1 MTAVPTRL
9 MSLVLTLALVA
20 AACGSDDDSSSTAA
34 PDTPTASP
42 SPVATPRSFPAAP
55 ADVADGDLPPAAD
68 EAIQG
73 VLGSLELGF
82 GAEAFTVIAEA
93 GDVRAAW
100 FLSDLLRFVQGTP
113 QSEPMVTAAEA
124 LTGQTIDRQR
134 SWGALTDLLI
144 AWDLPDYPGYR
155 DHKGLLFTATDPRW
169 SFVFADPDAAIDYRL
184 LSWGGVPIDDRRLG
198 DPERCP
204 TGCIPALDDPAM
216 TPADEGNWY
225 PDDAVVFGIEIDGEA
240 VAFPRNIMEVH
251 EMVNMTIGGRR
262 LGIPYCTLCGS
273 AQAFFTDVVPDEVD
287 GVDRPPVLRTS
298 GLLSRSNK
306 VMYDLDSRSVFD
318 TFTGE
323 AVSGS
328 LREAGAVLPQA
339 TVVTTTWADWR
350 ETHPTT
356 RIVAEDG
363 GIGRSYDLDPLRGRD
378 DDGPIFPIGNAD
390 ARLPV
395 QEQVV
400 GVITADGT
408 PVAFPAAAAREA
420 LAAGETVEAEGVTVV
435 AVGDGL
441 AAQVDGRAIASH
453 QAFWFAW
460 SQFHPDT
467 GLWMP

>member
-1 MTAVPTRL
+1 MTLPRL
-9 MSLVLTLALVA
+9 RLALVLVLALVA
-20 AACGSDDDSSSTAA
+20 AACAGATDAPAA
-34 PDTPTASP
+34 PAAPAATASP
-42 SPVATPRSFPAAP
+42 SQVATPRTFPAAP
-55 ADVADGDLPPAAD
+55 VDVADGALPPKAD
-68 EAIQG
+68 EAIRG
-73 VLGSLELGF
+73 VLNSLDLGF
-82 GAEAFTVIAEA
+82 GAEPFAAIAEA
-93 GDVRAAW
+93 GDLRAAW

-113 QSEPMVTAAEA
+113 QSLPMVEAAEA
-124 LTGQTIDRQR
+124 LTGQSIDPAR
-134 SWGALTDLLI
+134 SWGSLTDLLI

-155 DHKGLLFTATDPRW
+155 EHKGALFTATDPRW

-184 LSWGGVPIDDRRLG
+184 LSWGGVPIDDRPLR
-198 DPERCP
+198 DPDPCP
-204 TGCIPALDDPAM
+204 TGCIPALDDPAL
-216 TPADEGNWY
+216 TPADEGGWY
-225 PDDAVVFGIEIDGEA
+225 PDDAVVFGIEIDGDA

-251 EMVNMTIGGRR
+251 EMVNMTIGDRR
-262 LGIPYCTLCGS
+262 VAIPYCTLCGS
-273 AQAFFTDVVPDEVD
+273 AQAFFTDLVPGAVD

-323 AVSGS
+323 AVSGP
-328 LREAGAVLPQA
+328 LRDAGVVLPQA
-339 TVVTTTWADWR
+339 TVVTTTWADWSD
-350 ETHPTT
+350 TNPST

-363 GIGRSYDLDPLRGRD
+363 GIGRSYGLDPLRGRD
-378 DDGPIFPIGNAD
+378 DNGPIFPIGDAD
-390 ARLPV
+390 GRLPV

-420 LAAGETVEAEGVTVV
+420 LASGEAVEAEGITLV

-441 AAQVDGRAIASH
+441 AAETDGEPIASH

-467 GLWMP
+467 ELWTP

>member
-1 MTAVPTRL
+1 MTTAPTKL
-9 MSLVLTLALVA
+9 ISILLALALVA
-20 AACGSDDDSSSTAA
+20 AACSGDNDEPAA
-34 PDTPTASP
+34 ADAPPASP
-42 SPVATPRSFPAAP
+42 SPVPTPRSFPAAP
-55 ADVADGDLPPAAD
+55 LDVADGDLPPAAD
-68 EAIQG
+68 EAIRG
-73 VLGSLELGF
+73 VLNSLELGF
-82 GAEAFTVIAEA
+82 GAEPFAAIAEA

-113 QSEPMVTAAEA
+113 QSEPMVAAAEA
-124 LTGQTIDRQR
+124 LTGQTLDRQR

-155 DHKGLLFTATDPRW
+155 EHKGALFTATDPRW

-184 LSWGGVPIDDRRLG
+184 LSWGGVPIDDRQLG

-204 TGCIPALDDPAM
+204 TGCIPALDDPAL
-216 TPADEGNWY
+216 TPADEGGWY
-225 PDDAVVFGIEIDGEA
+225 PDDAVVFGIEIDGET

-273 AQAFFTDVVPDEVD
+273 AQAFFTDVVPGEVD

-323 AVSGS
+323 AVNGP
-328 LREAGAVLPQA
+328 LREAGVVLPQA

-390 ARLPV
+390 DRLPV

-408 PVAFPAAAAREA
+408 PVGFPAAAAREA
-420 LAAGETVEAEGVTVV
+420 LAAGEEVEAEGITLV

-441 AAQVDGRAIASH
+441 AAEVDGDAIASH

-467 GLWMP
+467 ELWMP